1 MRGLQDLQHSMNKRL
16 KENEEDFELIEG
28 MKVEDREE
36 EEQEGEEKLFRK
48 KQTEIRN
55 MKRQTEAKQIVN
67 PHEEH
72 YEKHTDLMHLI
83 YESKESI
90 RMPDNC
96 KFHPEGIYS

>member
-55 MKRQTEAKQIVN
+55 MKR
-67 PHEEH
+67 
-72 YEKHTDLMHLI
+72 
-83 YESKESI
+83 
-90 RMPDNC
+90 
-96 KFHPEGIYS
+96 